1 MKLANFQYIFVFKQ
15 TQIII
20 SLFAVILWPL
30 CFQMILV
37 FCFVQ
42 LQYYL
47 GAPFVSYIRKVT
59 YALGIDHLRGGT
71 FLQ

>member
-1 MKLANFQYIFVFKQ
+1 MQ

-20 SLFAVILWPL
+20 SLFATYLVILWSI

-37 FCFVQ
+37 LYDYNTIWVRHLSAIYAMLPMFHH
-42 LQYYL
+42 
-47 GAPFVSYIRKVT
+47 
-59 YALGIDHLRGGT
+59 ALGIDHLQRGT